1 VKPND
6 VSNKASAGVTAF
18 SAWLKQVGRS
28 DTTGW
33 RWVRDGW
40 LTPLN
45 ISGKLYLTAQDIAQF
60 EARAR
65 NGEFRKAPAGAA
77 RRSAEARAARQTA
90 DALTSKEV
98 E

>member
-1 VKPND
+1 MKPNN
-6 VSNKASAGVTAF
+6 VSNQATSGVVAL

-33 RWVRDGW
+33 RWIRDGW
-40 LTPLN
+40 LNPLN
-45 ISGKLYLTAQDIAQF
+45 ISGKLYLTAEDIAQF

-90 DALTSKEV
+90 DALASKEV